1 MFFDEEMLLEIRLE
15 TLNKYVDFFVIVESI
30 FTHNGK
36 PRKLLFDITKFEKF
50 KKKIKY
56 IVHNKIEPN
65 LIELKKNESEGQTSK
80 REIINALIRENGHRN
95 FILEGIK
102 DASDD
107 DIILI
112 SDLDEIPDLSKI
124 NIKDIKDKIICFK
137 QNFFCFKLNLFL
149 ENFSWIGTRACKRKN
164 LISPQWLRNI
174 KDKIYPWW
182 RFDILFS
189 KKKYRDIFFVKNGG
203 WHFSTVKSAQ
213 EIDFKLRSYLHHR
226 EYDLQ
231 PLGEEKIQE
240 FINNK
245 IVFYDHSVDQK
256 QYKFGSKKKLKKTNI
271 EDLPL
276 CVKENF
282 SKYKEWLD

>member
-15 TLNKYVDFFVIVESI
+15 TLNKYVDFFVIVESV
-30 FTHNGK
+30 FTHSGK
-36 PRKLLFDITKFEKF
+36 PRKLLFDIAKFEKF
-50 KKKIKY
+50 QKKIKY
-56 IVHNKIEPN
+56 IIYNKIEPN

-124 NIKDIKDKIICFK
+124 NIKDIQNKIICFE
-137 QNFFCFKLNLFL
+137 QNFFYFKLNLYL
-149 ENFSWIGTRACKRKN
+149 ENFSWIGTKACKRKD

-174 KDKIYPWW
+174 KDKVYAWW
-182 RFDILFS
+182 RLDILFS

-213 EIDFKLRSYLHHR
+213 EIDFKLKSYLHHR

-231 PLGEEKIQE
+231 PLGAEKIQE

-282 SKYKEWLD
+282 LKYKEWLD